1 MKIDCWLNNDGGL
14 NCIENKDVVIE
25 GRQPEPQSSA
35 DTMPML
41 SNDSR
46 LIDQHEIVRRHVPRI
61 RVAANKNK
69 ADEENRLNVRTSA
82 STSQTSSNPVASA
95 KSHIKRETLV
105 EISKNRAPTTQPIQS
120 KALPSKTIAIS
131 DIQPNG

>member
-14 NCIENKDVVIE
+14 NCIENKEVVIE

-95 KSHIKRETLV
+95 KSHIKREVLV
-105 EISKNRAPTTQPIQS
+105 EMSKNRAPTQPIQS

>member
-95 KSHIKRETLV
+95 KSHIKREVLV
-105 EISKNRAPTTQPIQS
+105 EMSKNRAPTQPIQS